1 MFSKSTNTNKKILQT
16 YILQNNKN
24 ETIIFLQNNLNFVQS
39 TTLSQLTKEFYTH
52 HSYICKKFN
61 KKT

>member
-1 MFSKSTNTNKKILQT
+1 MFSKSTNTNKKNTSNI
-16 YILQNNKN
+16 YFILQNNKN

-52 HSYICKKFN
+52 HSYICKK
-61 KKT
+61 